1 MSRGNIVAWITHALI
16 LLIILLV
23 VFTCA
28 GHARLASITAGVN
41 NAFALNDDGAVWG
54 WGRNYYGQIGNGA
67 FSEKCG
73 PSSALIDNVTMIT
86 TNGGASYALKNDGTV
101 WAWGYGESGWLG
113 DGRFENRCVPVQV
126 KTLTNVKAIAA
137 GSQNCY
143 ALKNDG
149 TVWAWGDN
157 RDGQCGDGT
166 TMGDGTTGVSQYGR
180 ATPVRYKGLEGVES
194 FITGCDQGVV
204 AVKNDGTMWALETNK
219 RVDKITY
226 GTVTDPSTYGFIKI
240 CGQKLTGMN
249 ADGHYVAL
257 KSDGT
262 VWTWGAYVG
271 RRGSFDKSGLDK
283 EVEESPTRVEG
294 LDHVVD
300 VAAAHLTD
308 YALKDDGTVWGWG
321 RNDVGELGS
330 NYRTVE
336 PYPVLVFK
344 GPTPTS
350 TPTPMPTSTPTPT
363 QAITQLSATPA
374 STPTPTIAQQSATPP
389 STPTPAPGFELA
401 TTLLAGLAITT
412 LITTLRKKSR

>member
-1 MSRGNIVAWITHALI
+1 MKTWMIQAIIPLIV
-16 LLIILLV
+16 LLV
-23 VFTCA
+23 VIPCA
-28 GHARLASITAGVN
+28 GQAKLTSIWAGGGNV
-41 NAFALNDDGAVWG
+41 FALNDDGTVWG
-54 WGRNYYGQIGNGA
+54 WGDNYYGEVGVGF
-67 FSEKCG
+67 FSNTISPNSNVINHG
-73 PSSALIDNVTMIT
+73 VWTPSKVLIDNVTMISCKGT
-86 TNGGASYALKNDGTV
+86 SYALKNDGTV

-113 DGRFENRCVPVQV
+113 DGGFENRCVPVQV
-126 KTLTNVKAIAA
+126 KNLTNVKAIAA

-166 TMGDGTTGVSQYGR
+166 TMGDGTTPISQSSR
-180 ATPVRYKGLEGVES
+180 ASPVRYRGLEGVEY

-226 GTVTDPSTYGFIKI
+226 GTVTDPSAYGFIKI
-240 CGQKLTGMN
+240 CGQKLAGMN

-257 KSDGT
+257 KNDGT

-271 RRGSFDKSGLDK
+271 KKFPYDSSGLDK

-300 VAAAHLTD
+300 VACTHLTN
-308 YALKDDGTVWGWG
+308 YALKEDGTVWGWG
-321 RNDVGELGS
+321 RNNLGELGS

-344 GPTPTS
+344 GPAPDS

-363 QAITQLSATPA
+363 PAITQPSATPA
-374 STPTPTIAQQSATPP
+374 STPTPT
-389 STPTPAPGFELA
+389 PAPGFELA
-401 TTLLAGLAITT
+401 AALLAGLAITT
-412 LITTLRKKSR
+412 LITKLRKTGR

>member
-16 LLIILLV
+16 LLIILPV

-28 GHARLASITAGVN
+28 GHARLVSISAGVN

-67 FSEKCG
+67 FSEKCE
-73 PSSALIDNVTMIT
+73 PSSVLIDNVTMIT

-113 DGRFENRCVPVQV
+113 DGGFEDQCVPVQV
-126 KTLTNVKAIAA
+126 KNLTNVKAIAA
-137 GSQNCY
+137 GNQNCY

-166 TMGDGTTGVSQYGR
+166 TMGDGTIGVSQYGR
-180 ATPVRYKGLEGVES
+180 AAPVRYRGLDDVES

-240 CGQKLTGMN
+240 CGINRTQEQ
-249 ADGHYVAL
+249 AHYVAL
-257 KSDGT
+257 KGDGT

-271 RRGSFDKSGLDK
+271 RRGAFDKSGLDK
-283 EVEESPTRVEG
+283 AVEESPTRVEG

-300 VAAAHLTD
+300 VAAAHLTN
-308 YALKDDGTVWGWG
+308 YALKEDGTVWGWG
-321 RNDVGELGS
+321 RNDAGELGS
-330 NYRTVE
+330 GYRTVE

-344 GPTPTS
+344 GPTPTG
-350 TPTPMPTSTPTPT
+350 TPTPTPTSTPTPT
-363 QAITQLSATPA
+363 PAITQPSATPA
-374 STPTPTIAQQSATPP
+374 

-401 TTLLAGLAITT
+401 AALLAGLAITT
-412 LITTLRKKSR
+412 LITKLRKTGR